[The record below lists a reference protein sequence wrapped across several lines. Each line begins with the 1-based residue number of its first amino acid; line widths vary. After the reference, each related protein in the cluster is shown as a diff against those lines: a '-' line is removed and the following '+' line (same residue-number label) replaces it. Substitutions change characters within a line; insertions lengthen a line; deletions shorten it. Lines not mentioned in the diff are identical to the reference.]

1 MLQYLSDRLYSVNGE
16 KHPILRKRKIIDT
29 YDINFEICI
38 LCDLCTEVCPT
49 EAIVM
54 TNNFELAEYSR
65 DDLFK
70 NLQWLDENDE
80 NVRKENKA

>member
-1 MLQYLSDRLYSVNGE
+1 MTYLASIMCITFVKFNIRTP
-16 KHPILRKRKIIDT
+16 PIIADKDSIK
-29 YDINFEICI
+29 N
-38 LCDLCTEVCPT
+38 
-49 EAIVM
+49 A
-54 TNNFELAEYSR
+54 TNSPFISR

>member
-1 MLQYLSDRLYSVNGE
+1 
-16 KHPILRKRKIIDT
+16 
-29 YDINFEICI
+29 
-38 LCDLCTEVCPT
+38 
-49 EAIVM
+49 
-54 TNNFELAEYSR
+54 LAEYSR